1 MKNYQNVVSLKHL
14 ENFIEEG
21 GYRNKKKIY
30 TNQIKPF
37 FSIITV
43 VKNSSASIEKTIK
56 SVLNQNN
63 QNLEYIVIDGNSD
76 DGTLNK
82 IKSYNN
88 KISYWC
94 SINDKGIYDAMNY
107 GLKLANGQVI
117 GILNSGDIYIKNSLN
132 IVKNYFLE
140 NQNLSF
146 LFGTV
151 KRHYLGNNVI
161 LKSGFN
167 KNRIEY
173 NFDSQTCHSS
183 GFFIKSHIQ
192 KKIGLYNTKYVCS
205 SDYDLFYKIFQDKNL
220 IGKSTN
226 KSELIGVVQA
236 GGFSSKYGFWKKL
249 KEETQIRLDN
259 KQNIIFILIIFI
271 NTLIKKGFK
280 RLLNDF
286 I

>member
-21 GYRNKKKIY
+21 GFRNKKIID
-30 TNQIKPF
+30 TNHNIPF

-43 VKNSSASIEKTIK
+43 VKNSSASIETTIK
-56 SVLNQNN
+56 SVLNQNI

-107 GLKLANGQVI
+107 GLKLASGQVI
-117 GILNSGDIYIKNSLN
+117 GILNSGDVYTKNSLN

-151 KRHYLGNNVI
+151 ERHYLGNNVI

-167 KNRIEY
+167 KNRIKY

-183 GFFIKSHIQ
+183 GFFIKSNIQ
-192 KKIGLYNTKYVCS
+192 KIGLYNTKYACS

-271 NTLIKKGFK
+271 NALIKNGFK
-280 RLLNDF
+280 RLLNNF

>member
-161 LKSGFN
+161 
-167 KNRIEY
+167 RIELNIILILKHVIHLVFLLNHIFKKKLVY
-173 NFDSQTCHSS
+173 IIQNMYVLPTMIY
-183 GFFIKSHIQ
+183 FIK
-192 KKIGLYNTKYVCS
+192 
-205 SDYDLFYKIFQDKNL
+205 FF
-220 IGKSTN
+220 
-226 KSELIGVVQA
+226 
-236 GGFSSKYGFWKKL
+236 
-249 KEETQIRLDN
+249 R
-259 KQNIIFILIIFI
+259 
-271 NTLIKKGFK
+271 IKT
-280 RLLNDF
+280 
-286 I
+286 